1 MARLRSPNYPA
12 IGLPEAIDRVRKL
25 HERQHQTPE
34 EREVVAQHLGYG
46 GLNGKSLKLLS
57 ALTKYGLLEKVQ
69 DGRLRVTDRAID
81 IIVPEDGD
89 PSQAICDAAFSPDL
103 FSDIRERWPD
113 HPPSDESLRAY
124 LIRRQF
130 AQSAIS
136 DVIQNYRETLELVT
150 RKSVGYDAS
159 EPPPKDTK
167 MPPPQ
172 VDPPARPSLGRP
184 FRAGFD
190 GAALEGSFRL
200 TTPEDVD
207 MLVKFLQLNKIM
219 ITPVHGAFDTEYSDD
234 EEGRAAQERDEG
246 REQTLEDD
254 E

>member
-46 GLNGKSLKLLS
+46 GLNGKSLKIVS
-57 ALTKYGLLEKVQ
+57 ALTKYGLLEKTQ

-81 IIVPEDGD
+81 IIAPEDGV

-113 HPPSDESLRAY
+113 HSPTDESLRAY

-136 DVIQNYRETLELVT
+136 DVIHNYRETSDLVT
-150 RKSVGYDAS
+150 QVSTGSDAS
-159 EPPPKDTK
+159 K
-167 MPPPQ
+167 PPPQ
-172 VDPPARPSLGRP
+172 ETKTSSLRVDPSARPP
-184 FRAGFD
+184 KETAFHAGFD
-190 GAALEGSFRL
+190 GTALEGTFRL
-200 TTPEDVD
+200 TTPEDID
-207 MLVKFLQLNKIM
+207 TLIKFLKLNKAM
-219 ITPVHGAFDTEYSDD
+219 ITPVRGGFETKYSDD

-246 REQTLEDD
+246 REQTLEGD